1 MAKETKKTAKKAAPA
16 AKADVK
22 FAVTGEDM
30 AKRLNITMVSF
41 RAKARG
47 LGIDK
52 NSSGV
57 YGWTSKAEADKV
69 FAAMSAG
76 KRGAKDD
83 KPAAKAAGKKKAVLK
98 KKPAKKHAV
107 DAAGAEA

>member
-1 MAKETKKTAKKAAPA
+1 MAKEAVKKTAKKVAP

-30 AKRLNITMVSF
+30 ANRLNITMVSF

-47 LGIDK
+47 LGIEK
-52 NSSGV
+52 HASGV
-57 YGWTSKAEADKV
+57 YGWTNKTEADKV
-69 FAAMSAG
+69 FVAMSAG

-83 KPAAKAAGKKKAVLK
+83 KPAAKGGKKKATLK
-98 KKPAKKHAV
+98 KKAAKKHAV